1 MKQVSFSLFPKQAED
16 FKSNID
22 SSIQSKV
29 LRNYILNEYQLPK
42 DLSVINE
49 GNKKNLKPEK
59 FLFDEHTN
67 DRINELVK
75 EIREAGYTANRSSL
89 MRNIMKE
96 LIDKLQNQTVSV
108 STKREVRH
116 SSFYFE
122 KGTKDVLDNFIP
134 FRDRNAA
141 IERFILEEYTPNLDK
156 DILLEKPEE
165 VESMRI
171 GIAAEAFDKLDV
183 FVNAIN
189 TTGITRT
196 ALMRDVV
203 LQLIAKLSKTD
214 ARKLIAEK
222 RLQTAMYEY
231 EKTFG
236 PDVLKERL
244 NGYMVNEEL
253 EKE

>member
-16 FKSNID
+16 FKSNVD

-29 LRNYILNEYQLPK
+29 LRNYILNDYQLPD
-42 DLSVINE
+42 DLSIINE
-49 GNKKNLKPEK
+49 GDKKNLKPEK

-67 DRINELVK
+67 DRINELVQK
-75 EIREAGYTANRSSL
+75 VREAGYRANRSSL
-89 MRNIMKE
+89 MRNVMKQ
-96 LIDKLQNQTVSV
+96 LIYKLQNQTVSI

-122 KGTKDVLDNFIP
+122 KGTRDVLDNFIP

-156 DILLEKPEE
+156 GILLDKPEE

-171 GIAAEAFDKLDV
+171 GMTDGAFKKLDV
-183 FVNAIN
+183 FVKAIN

-203 LQLIAKLSKTD
+203 LQLIEKLSKTD

-236 PDVLKERL
+236 TDVLKERL
-244 NGYMVNEEL
+244 NGYMEDDEL
-253 EKE
+253 